1 MSPRQRRRQR
11 RRGGGLGKIFLA
23 VVAVLLVSIAAVAIA
38 GGSWVL
44 NTCND
49 APEVNDLNPI
59 YKGENSIIFAGDN
72 SRLGFIRSDE
82 ARTPVELKTIPKD
95 LWYATVAIEDER
107 FFEHDGVD
115 LEGITRAA
123 FENLSAGEIRQGGST
138 LTMQLMRNLF
148 IVDPERDL
156 DRKVTEACM
165 AVDYEEEHGKR
176 AILGSYLNSA
186 SYGTLEGRTSVGVE
200 AAARTYFSK
209 SVDELTLEQSA
220 LLAGLPQAPSEY
232 NPFLNPAGAKERRNE
247 VIKRMQ
253 KLGYISP
260 RRARLALQRGLQLN
274 RSDIYSDIREPL
286 FFDFVENELIERYGV
301 ARVRKGGLKVYTTI
315 DPDQQEIARESMLT
329 ELPYSTDPSSAIVS
343 IDPKTGFIEAMA
355 SSASY
360 DDLQYNLAAQGKRQ
374 PGSTFK
380 TFVLAAAV
388 NAGIDPY
395 STYYTSMPLELDLPE
410 WGHWSVSTYSGGYSG
425 SMDIASA
432 TIASDNTVF
441 AQLDLDVGPDEVA
454 ETAKKMGIQTELDGI
469 PAEGLGGLRIGV
481 SPLEMASAYATLAD
495 GGIYRKPTAIR
506 KVVFP
511 DGHISHP
518 TQDEPKRVLPENVAY
533 EVTQILHDNMT
544 SGTGTAAYT
553 GCYGQ
558 AGKTGTTDNYTDAWF
573 VGYQPN
579 VSTAV
584 WVGYPESNEI
594 SMTSVQGIT
603 VAGGTFPAEIW
614 YRFTTGTGTPC
625 EDFPVPE
632 EPIEWSQFF
641 GEYSSSY
648 DSDSSYDD
656 EYVPEDD
663 YSDEEPSAE
672 GGGTTYDPDL
682 YAPGAGQEPAP
693 APTVPAPAPAPSP
706 PPTPA
711 PSVTPGG
718 AVGPG

>member
-23 VVAVLLVSIAAVAIA
+23 AVAVLLVCIAAVAIA
-38 GGSWVL
+38 GGSWVI

-49 APEVNDLNPI
+49 APDVNNLKPI
-59 YKGENSIIFAGDN
+59 FKGENSIVFAGDN
-72 SRLGFIRSDE
+72 SRLGYIRSDE
-82 ARTPVELKTIPKD
+82 ARTPVPLSTIPKD
-95 LWYATVAIEDER
+95 LQFATVAIEDER
-107 FFEHDGVD
+107 FFDHNGIDY
-115 LEGITRAA
+115 EGGLRA
-123 FENLSAGEIRQGGST
+123 FVENIEAGEVVQGGST
-138 LTMQLMRNLF
+138 LTMQLMRNLY
-148 IVDPERDL
+148 ITDPQRTF

-165 AVDYEEEHGKR
+165 AVDYEEEHTKNQV
-176 AILGSYLNSA
+176 LSQYLNSA

-200 AAARTYFSK
+200 AAARTYFSA

-232 NPFLNPAGAKERRNE
+232 NPFLNPTGAKERRNE
-247 VIKRMQ
+247 VLKRMAD
-253 KLGYISP
+253 LGYISQ
-260 RRARLALQRGLQLN
+260 RRARNGQQAGLQLN
-274 RSDIYSDIREPL
+274 RSDIYSEIREPL
-286 FFDFVENELIERYGV
+286 FFDFVQNELIERYGV

-315 DPDQQEIARESMLT
+315 DPDQQEIAREAMAT
-329 ELPYSTDPSSAIVS
+329 ELPYSTDPSSAVVS

-380 TFVLAAAV
+380 TFVLTAAI
-388 NAGIDPY
+388 NSGIDPY

-511 DGHISHP
+511 DGRISHP

-594 SMTSVQGIT
+594 SMTSVQGVT

-632 EPIEWSQFF
+632 EPIEWSQYF

-648 DSDSSYDD
+648 DTDSSYDD
-656 EYVPEDD
+656 EAYVPDD
-663 YSDEEPSAE
+663 TTYEEPSAE

-693 APTVPAPAPAPSP
+693 PPTVPAPAPTP
-706 PPTPA
+706 PATPA